1 MAKKNYQDK
10 LGDELV
16 KKSEE
21 AAKLRKIGG
30 NASGLAALL
39 TSKPKIELL
48 RKEVLKRLPVVF
60 MNLCEKR
67 QFYETKSP
75 GNVINLD
82 KEIAK
87 CEVYLDTVQEDIT
100 IDKATEILDWSRKID
115 DKYGF
120 ESF

>member
-1 MAKKNYQDK
+1 MGKKNYQDK

-21 AAKLRKIGG
+21 ARKLRKIGSK
-30 NASGLAALL
+30 ASGLAALL
-39 TSKPKIELL
+39 TSQPKIDLL

-60 MNLCEKR
+60 MHLCDKR
-67 QFYETKSP
+67 EFYKTKSP

-87 CEVYLDTVQEDIT
+87 CEKYLDESQEPLS
-100 IDKATEILDWSRKID
+100 TERAMEIIDWSHKID

>member
-1 MAKKNYQDK
+1 MGKRNYQDK

-21 AAKLRKIGG
+21 ARKLKKIGG
-30 NASGLAALL
+30 KAAGLTALL
-39 TSKPKIELL
+39 TGHSKVDLM

-60 MNLCEKR
+60 MNLCEKKE
-67 QFYETKSP
+67 FYKLKSP

-82 KEIAK
+82 KEIDK
-87 CEVYLDTVQEDIT
+87 CDKYLDEARGDLT
-100 IDKATEILDWSRKID
+100 IERSMEILDWSHKID
-115 DKYGF
+115 EKYGF